1 MAFNSLGII
10 NIEGIIP
17 DSENNLLPDSLLTYY
32 KEKYSKII
40 TLLDNDNSGIEAM
53 KKYKEKH
60 GFNYVIPPAEKDI
73 ADCVKA
79 HGIEKTREMLFPLLK
94 QALCTQ

>member
-1 MAFNSLGII
+1 
-10 NIEGIIP
+10 
-17 DSENNLLPDSLLTYY
+17 
-32 KEKYSKII
+32 
-40 TLLDNDNSGIEAM
+40 LDNDNSGIEAM

-79 HGIEKTREMLFPLLK
+79 HGVEKTREMLFPLLK
-94 QALCTQ
+94 QAL